1 MPFLWAFYGLTASL
15 FHSSYMIA
23 NQYLK
28 MPGWAV
34 MVLMRGLIVLALL
47 PMALT
52 TKPIADPWFY
62 VAVLATSLLAFNA
75 DSMLMSCIKDFG
87 AGPVSRIFALTIPTS
102 FVLWSGLHPSSLQPL
117 IDNPISGTGAVIALF
132 LTTYFIFQ
140 LRACSISL
148 PLLKR
153 FIPVVVLLF
162 APIDII
168 NKTAMDRVGDDVIT
182 GAFYYVF
189 VQSVGI
195 IAIVLSWGTTQHFY
209 NLTKNTGK
217 KKKKKK
223 ILPFDVTLLR
233 FDLRKEK
240 WRKIFVGVSSVAF
253 FFMAYLFF
261 KNLGMKA
268 TLNPAYITLLVSLS
282 PFWIIVINRMTN
294 YKDSS
299 DIKSGI
305 GLIFSALALV
315 TFVNMANG

>member
-1 MPFLWAFYGLTASL
+1 MPLLWAFYGFTASL
-15 FHSSYMIA
+15 FHASYMIA

-34 MVLMRGLIVLALL
+34 MVLMRAIIVVALL

-52 TKPIADPWFY
+52 TKPIMDPWFY
-62 VAVLATSLLAFNA
+62 VAVLGTSLLAFNA
-75 DSMLMSCIKDFG
+75 DSMLMGCIKDFG
-87 AGPVSRIFALTIPTS
+87 AGPVSRVFALTIPTS
-102 FVLWSGLHPSSLQPL
+102 FIMWSVLHPSSLNPL
-117 IDNPISGTGAVIALF
+117 IENPVSGTGAVTALI

-140 LRACSISL
+140 LRACSISSS
-148 PLLKR
+148 LLKR

-168 NKTAMDRVGDDVIT
+168 NKTAMDRAGDDVII

-189 VQSVGI
+189 IQSIGI
-195 IAIVLSWGTTQHFY
+195 ICIVLLWTMIKHLALRMRGK
-209 NLTKNTGK
+209 TKSK
-217 KKKKKK
+217 KQQT
-223 ILPFDVTLLR
+223 FDVTLLQL
-233 FDLRKEK
+233 DIRKQK

-261 KNLGMKA
+261 KNLAMKV
-268 TLNPAYITLLVSLS
+268 TLNPAYITLLVGLS
-282 PFWIIVINRMTN
+282 PFWIIVINRLTN
-294 YKDSS
+294 FKDDS

-315 TFVNMANG
+315 TFVNMAAAG